1 MLWNRH
7 GIGRVDRV
15 HHERV
20 YLDLGLLH
28 IQSVAEIGSSIH
40 RHGIVTIHEHNSTPL
55 RRDVPLKR
63 SYL

>member
-1 MLWNRH
+1 MLCDRH

-15 HHERV
+15 HRVRV

-40 RHGIVTIHEHNSTPL
+40 RLGIVTVHQ
-55 RRDVPLKR
+55 
-63 SYL
+63 